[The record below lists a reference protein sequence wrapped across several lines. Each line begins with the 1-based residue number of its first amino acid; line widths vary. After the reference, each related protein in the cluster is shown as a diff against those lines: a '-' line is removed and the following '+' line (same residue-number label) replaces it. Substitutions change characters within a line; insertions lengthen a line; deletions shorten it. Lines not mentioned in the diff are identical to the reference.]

1 MKFPNLTLYFLI
13 LISGWQALAQEEAA
27 GIRAGPTLAVLEAN
41 LKDGFRLSDKAKK
54 VIGLVIKPLGSNPH
68 MIPSSA
74 LVSYGD
80 RVGVYRL
87 RSGWFKLIEIQ
98 NSDEQRGSVVIN
110 SAELKDDDQI
120 AVEGVALLRVSEMD
134 AFGGEQ

>member
-1 MKFPNLTLYFLI
+1 MKFPNLTLIFVI
-13 LISGWQALAQEEAA
+13 LMSGSQVLAQEEAS

-54 VIGLVIKPLGSNPH
+54 VIGLVAKPLGSKPH
-68 MIPSSA
+68 MIPPSA
-74 LVSYGD
+74 LVNYGD

-87 RSGWFKLIEIQ
+87 RNGWFKLIEIQ
-98 NSDEQRGSVVIN
+98 NSDAPQASVAT
-110 SAELKDDDQI
+110 SSTELNDDDQI

>member
-1 MKFPNLTLYFLI
+1 MNFPNLVLSFLMI
-13 LISGWQALAQEEAA
+13 ISGWQVLAQEETS

-41 LKDGFRLSDKAKK
+41 LKDGFRLAEKARK
-54 VIGLVIKPLGSNPH
+54 VIGLVTKPLGSKPH
-68 MIPSSA
+68 MIPPSA
-74 LVSYGD
+74 LVNYGD

-87 RSGWFKLIEIQ
+87 RNGWFKLIEIK
-98 NSDEQRGSVVIN
+98 NNEALKGSVVT
-110 SAELKDDDQI
+110 SGVELKDDDEI